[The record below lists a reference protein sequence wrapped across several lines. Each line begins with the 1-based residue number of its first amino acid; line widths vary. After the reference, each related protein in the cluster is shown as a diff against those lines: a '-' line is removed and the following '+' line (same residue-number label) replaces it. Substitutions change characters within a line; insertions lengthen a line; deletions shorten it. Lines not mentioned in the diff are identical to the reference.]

1 MREIGIKH
9 NTMISETFKRQIF
22 LKRTNTIQNYNRPL
36 SSASRNQA
44 ERKESASK
52 AQLKRESNKNEPRT
66 YLKTSKIQTNYMLYV
81 KQDNQSIR
89 INFKHAPLLLIT
101 TKNENYNMKKM
112 CKNFCILNLNEKI

>member
-36 SSASRNQA
+36 SSASRTQA

-89 INFKHAPLLLIT
+89 INFKHTPLLLIT
-101 TKNENYNMKKM
+101 TKNENYDMKKM